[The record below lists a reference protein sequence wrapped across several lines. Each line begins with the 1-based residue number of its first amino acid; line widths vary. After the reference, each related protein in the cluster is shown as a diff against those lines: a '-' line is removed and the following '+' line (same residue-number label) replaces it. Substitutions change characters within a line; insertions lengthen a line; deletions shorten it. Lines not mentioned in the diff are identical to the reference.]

1 MKPRRLTVSRT
12 HPESRAR
19 FPRPVPIPIPM
30 PLLRLQGRWMDRAGF
45 GIGTPVRVAV
55 KPGLL
60 VLEVMNHDERD

>member
-19 FPRPVPIPIPM
+19 FPRPVPTPM

-45 GIGTPVRVAV
+45 GIGKPVRVAV

-60 VLEVMNHDERD
+60 VLEVLNAERD